1 MSKKALGFTLIELL
15 VVIAIIAILAAILFP
30 VFAQAREK
38 ARQISCLSN
47 LKQIGTGMLMYS
59 QDFDETWMP
68 SRTPGAGGNWNE
80 WSVLV
85 QPYIKNGTTVV
96 DNYTSGVFNCPSA
109 PVPGQANQ
117 YKPRADVFV
126 PTDSGMPT
134 VSLASVPSPASV
146 IGFFE
151 GGAGGGSTPTDAS
164 GWNYCFWFADET
176 GWIPNAVQDN
186 VKYDLTPGS
195 GDCDVPLSAATN
207 AWWSY
212 GPPPA
217 NPAPANADCTWYPR
231 YRHSSMA
238 NTLWLDGHAKAVR
251 RGQLSYVKN
260 IFIPNLGGEYGTQAE
275 GNAPN

>member
-1 MSKKALGFTLIELL
+1 MSKKAFGFTLIELL

-68 SRTPGAGGNWNE
+68 SRTPAPGGNWYE

-85 QPYIKNGTTVV
+85 QPYIKNGSTVV

-126 PTDSGMPT
+126 PTDSGLPM
-134 VSLASVPSPASV
+134 VNLASVPSPAEV

-151 GGAGGGSTPTDAS
+151 GGAGGGSNPGDVP

-176 GWIPNAVQDN
+176 GWIPNAAQDN
-186 VKYDLTPGS
+186 VKYDLIQGS
-195 GDCDVPLSAATN
+195 GDCDNKLTAASN
-207 AWWSY
+207 NWWSY
-212 GPPPA
+212 GIPTA
-217 NPAPANADCTWYPR
+217 EECTWYPR

-238 NTLWLDGHAKAVR
+238 NTLWLDGHAKAIR

-260 IFIPNLGGEYGTQAE
+260 IFIPNLAGPYGTQSE
-275 GNAPN
+275 GAAPN